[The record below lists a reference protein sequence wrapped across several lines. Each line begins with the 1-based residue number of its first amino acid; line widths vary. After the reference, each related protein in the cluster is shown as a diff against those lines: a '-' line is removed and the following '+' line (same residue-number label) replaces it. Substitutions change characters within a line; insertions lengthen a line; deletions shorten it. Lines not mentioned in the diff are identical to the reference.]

1 MAKIQLHFNG
11 SFALKK
17 EDLRKIIGAAAEA
30 KGLNDNLQNL
40 IARTSLGN
48 AKVGRM
54 KSWVIRAGLV
64 KDNYLTSEGKILW
77 QHDPYLESTISEW
90 LMHFYLG
97 FGDKGLQQP
106 PNESADRGGWSYF
119 VHNFLPQHRLFT
131 IEDFRQSCTSV
142 FEEESKVIEQRIRYI
157 LRAYTDQDA
166 LINCQFITLK
176 DHKYTAGNANLPNP
190 YLIGYFLA
198 KLWQRDFGE
207 TTSVL
212 TDDILQQKMG
222 LAPILGQ
229 DRETFQEC
237 LNQLET
243 LAIIEQ
249 RRTVSPAQIIRRW
262 DEPLA
267 LLEKAYGN

>member
-1 MAKIQLHFNG
+1 MVKIQLHFNG

-17 EDLRKIIGAAAEA
+17 EEIRKIIGAAAEA
-30 KGLNDNLQNL
+30 KGLNDSLPNLMD
-40 IARTSLGN
+40 RTSLGN

-54 KSWVIRAGLV
+54 KSWAIRAGLV
-64 KDNYLTSEGKILW
+64 KNNHLTPEGKIVWNL
-77 QHDPYLESTISEW
+77 DPYLQSTTTEW
-90 LMHFYLG
+90 LMHFYLCS
-97 FGDKGLQQP
+97 GDKGLQQP
-106 PNESADRGGWSYF
+106 PNEPADWGGWSYF
-119 VHNFLPQHRLFT
+119 VYNFLPQHRLFT
-131 IEDFRQSCTSV
+131 IEDFQQSCSLV

-176 DHKYTAGNANLPNP
+176 NHKYTSGNANLPSP

-198 KLWQRDFGE
+198 KLWQRDGN

-212 TDDILQQKMG
+212 TDDIFQQKMG
-222 LAPILGQ
+222 LSYILGKES
-229 DRETFQEC
+229 ETFQEC

-262 DEPLA
+262 DDPLT
-267 LLEKAYGN
+267 LLEKAYAN